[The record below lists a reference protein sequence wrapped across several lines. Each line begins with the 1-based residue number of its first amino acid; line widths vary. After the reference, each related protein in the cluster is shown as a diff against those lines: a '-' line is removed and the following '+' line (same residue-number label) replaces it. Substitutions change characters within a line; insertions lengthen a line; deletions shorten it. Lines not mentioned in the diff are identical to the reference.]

1 MKLEAFAIILIAAMI
16 SNASAVY
23 WSSCVSTNSSS
34 WCIYRESQNLS
45 FESSGSVEGKI
56 TPVEVYGRSLSPYL
70 SYYAELGANDV
81 RLSERTS
88 ALEGSYKS
96 VDEIEMRS
104 AVYPNEIDIYVDKPA
119 ASDIYTISYRNE
131 TWPVFIGARR
141 AIAYSGKQI
150 NDRELEGNNGDFVG
164 ANFLYNH
171 ELYVDRTSVMWLQRM
186 NATVLATNDAIL
198 LVEFK
203 PTKYLGYLIQ
213 ANFSGMADLSYRN
226 QDFRKTQNDLRRST
240 YPYPSISEGDE
251 RYYGTYN
258 LSRKIEMRSTF
269 EENVIEQ
276 EKEYYW
282 LPCDYGGWNDMMDFD
297 KKSYGYGTNEI
308 FDCTCDSW
316 QDQGG

>member
-164 ANFLYNH
+164 ANFLYNR
-171 ELYVDRTSVMWLQRM
+171 ELTKEQQSIIWLQRM
-186 NATVLATNDAIL
+186 NATVLATDEAIL
-198 LVEFK
+198 LAEFK
-203 PTKYLGYLIQ
+203 PTKYLGYLLQ
-213 ANFSGMADLSYRN
+213 AKTTGIADLSYR
-226 QDFRKTQNDLRRST
+226 QRDYRYDVRHQM
-240 YPYPSISEGDE
+240 YPAVSEGDE
-251 RYYGTYN
+251 RYFGEYN
-258 LSRKIEMRSTF
+258 LARKIEMRSTF
-269 EENVIEQ
+269 EDYDDDDE
-276 EKEYYW
+276 W
-282 LPCDYGGWNDMMDFD
+282 LPCCYSGWNDMGLAYQNLF
-297 KKSYGYGTNEI
+297 GINVREVLN
-308 FDCTCDSW
+308 CTCPKLPTS
-316 QDQGG
+316 

>member
-1 MKLEAFAIILIAAMI
+1 MVVALV
-16 SNASAVY
+16 SNTDAVY

-56 TPVEVYGRSLSPYL
+56 SPIEVHGRSLSSHL

-96 VDEIEMRS
+96 VDEIEMQS
-104 AVYPNEIDIYVDKPA
+104 TVYPDEIEITVDKPLGT
-119 ASDIYTISYRNE
+119 DLYTIEYKNE
-131 TWPVFIGARR
+131 KWPVFLR
-141 AIAYSGKQI
+141 ASRTVAYSGQQI
-150 NDRELEGNNGDFVG
+150 NDRELLGNNGDFVG
-164 ANFLYNH
+164 ASFLYNH
-171 ELYVDRTSVMWLQRM
+171 ELSKDRKSVMWLQRM
-186 NATVLATNDAIL
+186 NATVLATDDSIL

-213 ANFSGMADLSYRN
+213 ANSSGMADLSYRN

-282 LPCDYGGWNDMMDFD
+282 LPCDYGGWNDMMHFD